1 MLFCYVFVRRVS
13 SILLFIFITASA
25 VVNAQSFGFGCLGF
39 VGGYGGYSYQEYKPD
54 GLNNYVDVFNQVGSD
69 SLISP
74 MEKFGKATGYRVG
87 LNFFRAKM
95 DNFVLTT
102 KGYYQLIS
110 ENHEALEK
118 YGMGTRSTS
127 LKLEMMNWGVGI
139 DLGISITKAISWKV
153 VDGAVNFNN
162 ITLTRTENKTGAQ
175 TTIEK
180 YKTKSTNLGYSI
192 GTGFILDVID
202 EYLSIEGVA
211 AYTKLSVDN
220 LKMDD
225 GTVLTENQTST
236 TPMTNF
242 INAGGFNAVVQLNVG
257 FPL

>member
-1 MLFCYVFVRRVS
+1 MLFCHVFVRKIS
-13 SILLFIFITASA
+13 SVLLFFLITAST
-25 VVNAQSFGFGCLGF
+25 VNAQSFGFGCLGF

-54 GLNNYVDVFNQVGSD
+54 GLNNYIDVFNQVRSD

-74 MEKFGKATGYRVG
+74 MEKFGKASGYRVG

-127 LKLEMMNWGVGI
+127 LKLEIMNWGVGI

-153 VDGAVNFNN
+153 VDGALNFNN

-175 TTIEK
+175 TIIKK

-202 EYLSIEGVA
+202 EYVSIEGVA
-211 AYTKLSVDN
+211 AYTQLSVDN
-220 LKMDD
+220 LQMDD
-225 GTVLTENQTST
+225 GTLLTQNET
-236 TPMTNF
+236 TAQPMTNF
-242 INAGGFNAVVQLNVG
+242 ISVGGFNAVVQLNVG